1 MASSSKEVGSLA
13 VAGPASREEAVSG
26 VTAEYPDTSKLY
38 PGKSWIRGYAVSVD
52 PSRFSRNAKYI
63 SGWIRG
69 YAVSV
74 DPSLSQEMGS
84 IFLGG
89 YADTQ

>member
-1 MASSSKEVGSLA
+1 M
-13 VAGPASREEAVSG
+13 
-26 VTAEYPDTSKLY
+26 
-38 PGKSWIRGYAVSVD
+38 SVD
-52 PSRFSRNAKYI
+52 PSRFSRNGKYI

-74 DPSLSQEMGS
+74 DTSLSQEMGS

-89 YADTQ
+89 YAYTRIRGELNPSFLEDGCVFLAFMRTEKRR